1 QGAVCQTVSTGDP
14 QGEKTGE
21 EEEDKGP
28 SSQPVALRNC
38 FHLQRN
44 SILEK
49 LIKTCPVWL
58 QFGISLEKIF
68 MVQKDETLKNLFL
81 LVHFPAQK
89 EGCDILE
96 YKIKEE
102 KSCKCWCNSDSG
114 QIPELHPVKSKSLKL
129 PPRVTISNHFS
140 VHQSDDSLLHL
151 QASSLFPWERMPSR
165 HNIPP
170 LSL

>member
-1 QGAVCQTVSTGDP
+1 PAT
-14 QGEKTGE
+14 ETGE

-49 LIKTCPVWL
+49 LIKTCP
-58 QFGISLEKIF
+58 IF

-102 KSCKCWCNSDSG
+102 K
-114 QIPELHPVKSKSLKL
+114 
-129 PPRVTISNHFS
+129 
-140 VHQSDDSLLHL
+140 
-151 QASSLFPWERMPSR
+151 
-165 HNIPP
+165 
-170 LSL
+170 

>member
-1 QGAVCQTVSTGDP
+1 VDLVWPLTSLLPPGPEDLVVPTG
-14 QGEKTGE
+14 ETGE

-58 QFGISLEKIF
+58 QFGISLEKASDILCKEPSGYSYIF

-102 KSCKCWCNSDSG
+102 KSCNLKEAKKRIG
-114 QIPELHPVKSKSLKL
+114 KS
-129 PPRVTISNHFS
+129 
-140 VHQSDDSLLHL
+140 
-151 QASSLFPWERMPSR
+151 
-165 HNIPP
+165 
-170 LSL
+170 